1 MKKAATHQGNDSSS
15 LRTEKSIKLK
25 RQTQKEKVLEA
36 FINEGNTGFYQI
48 EAYQTFQVTCL
59 HSYIS
64 NLEKQGVRFNRKWI
78 AHKNIDGGQTP
89 FMRYWIADDE
99 SLKKAISIVNFLRAK
114 RGMHPIPPS
123 DYFNLPNK
131 AA

>member
-25 RQTQKEKVLEA
+25 RQTQKEKVLKV
-36 FINEGNTGFYQI
+36 FTTEGNTGFYQI

-114 RGMHPIPPS
+114 RRSI
-123 DYFNLPNK
+123 NLTPNDK
-131 AA
+131 E